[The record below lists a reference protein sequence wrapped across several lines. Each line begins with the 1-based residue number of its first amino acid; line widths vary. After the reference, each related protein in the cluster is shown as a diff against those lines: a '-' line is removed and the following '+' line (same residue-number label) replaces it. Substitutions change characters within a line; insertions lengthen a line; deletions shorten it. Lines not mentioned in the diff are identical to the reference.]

1 MIWDD
6 TGYLLYKNK
15 YNENSLITEIFTK
28 EHGKVPGLIFGGT
41 SRKIKNYLQVGN
53 QLYVNYNSKSESRVG
68 YFKIEIHKAHSPH
81 YFDNFRKLNCIS
93 NAMNLLKILTAD
105 FQVNSKIYNLIND
118 FYIIV
123 NKKNWIKDYIF
134 WELQLLKTL
143 GYDLELS
150 SIAKKERVNNKIAYF
165 VKSSNEKKIIPNFLI
180 NKNDDIEDLESL
192 LNGLKLVGDFMDK
205 NILKPNNL
213 NYPVSRAQFV
223 NSLKSSF

>member
-150 SIAKKERVNNKIAYF
+150 SIAKKEQVNNKIAYF